1 LVNNLS
7 FHQQLPYGSLPGDSL
22 RTACGLYDH
31 VGTVGR
37 NGMVLAS
44 SRKFGA
50 LCEVTPYEFSGGR
63 MIFNDGFKA
72 QRSREQVLQHLEARL
87 GQKYCLISANC
98 EHQNNQALGFG
109 YISPQLNTVL
119 VLISGVFLL
128 YAISRTS
135 KA

>member
-7 FHQQLPYGSLPGDSL
+7 FYQQLPLGSRPGDSI
-22 RTACGLYDH
+22 RTPCGFYDH

-37 NGMVLAS
+37 NGTVLAS

-50 LCEVTPYEFSGGR
+50 LCEVTPHEFSGGR
-63 MIFNDGFKA
+63 MIYNDGFKG

-87 GQKYCLISANC
+87 GQKYCFLSANC
-98 EHQNNQALGFG
+98 EHQNNHAHGFG
-109 YISPQLNTVL
+109 YFSPQLNATI

-128 YAISRTS
+128 YSLTKTS
-135 KA
+135 KV